1 MTDVVAEEE
10 YTAWMV
16 SSRTPD
22 ESFTEMTELV
32 LPVHANVLGSIF
44 GGQVMAWVDICA
56 AITAQRHCGRIAVTA
71 AVDDLQFLA
80 PIRVGDIVRLTA
92 RLNEAF
98 GSSMEVEVEVE
109 VEDPATRLRTVCVQ
123 AYLTFVCLDPAGQPL
138 RVPTLTPRDDDDS
151 DRKNAASARRRVRLE
166 QRRLRRR

>member
-1 MTDVVAEEE
+1 MAT
-10 YTAWMV
+10 
-16 SSRTPD
+16 SRTPD

-32 LPVHANVLGSIF
+32 LPGDANVLGSVF

-98 GSSMEVEVEVE
+98 GSSMEIEVDVE
-109 VEDPATRLRTVCVQ
+109 VEDPRTRVRTLCVQ
-123 AYLTFVCLDPAGQPL
+123 AYLTFVCLDQGGAPL
-138 RVPTLTPRDDDDS
+138 RVPSLTPRDEDDEQ
-151 DRKNAASARRRVRLE
+151 RKQAATDRRRFRLE
-166 QRRLRRR
+166 RRRSR

>member
-1 MTDVVAEEE
+1 
-10 YTAWMV
+10 
-16 SSRTPD
+16 
-22 ESFTEMTELV
+22 MTELV
-32 LPVHANVLGSIF
+32 LPGDANVLGSVF

-98 GSSMEVEVEVE
+98 GSSMEIEVDVE
-109 VEDPATRLRTVCVQ
+109 VEDPQTRNRTLCVQ
-123 AYLTFVCLDPAGQPL
+123 AYLTFVCLDETGAPL
-138 RVPTLTPRDDDDS
+138 RVPALAPRDDDDRE
-151 DRKNAASARRRVRLE
+151 RKRDAAERRSQRLERRRSR
-166 QRRLRRR
+166 